1 MRELS
6 LDEPQPMH
14 TLPKT
19 GQVFT
24 QWRSKGGT
32 LLIEYEHV
40 DSVRS
45 RYKLKDQYEAWSYK
59 ASFKETRL

>member
-1 MRELS
+1 MNPNLCTHS
-6 LDEPQPMH
+6 
-14 TLPKT
+14 PKQ
-19 GQVFT
+19 GKCLRNGDQ
-24 QWRSKGGT
+24 KGGT